1 VITVSQIRIIE
12 GYGCIFLLVGAAA
25 LILVLLLITL
35 GDMIRYIIITI
46 VGTT

>member
-1 VITVSQIRIIE
+1 MVSQIRIIE
-12 GYGCIFLLVGAAA
+12 GYGYVFLLVGAAA
-25 LILVLLLITL
+25 LILVLLLLITL